1 MGEIFK
7 NLIAGEWVGD
17 TGSEN
22 INPSN
27 TADVIG
33 VYAQGGAEEAKNAIA
48 AAKAP
53 WILRAPLFE

>member
-17 TGSEN
+17 KGSEN

-33 VYAQGGAEEAKNAIA
+33 VYAQADVE
-48 AAKAP
+48 
-53 WILRAPLFE
+53 RAVGWRIPFPV

>member
-17 TGSEN
+17 TGQEN
-22 INPSN
+22 VNPSN

-33 VYAQGGAEEAKNAIA
+33 VYAQAGVEETKQAIA
-48 AAKAP
+48 AA
-53 WILRAPLFE
+53 